1 MKPRSGQGLLQG
13 GPIRPLPGLDFRVLV
28 NDLPVA
34 AVEVGFDAP
43 SLRLNRTEGYSFLL
57 SLVFSGNLSEHFIGA
72 FVVVNFETARGLFKL
87 VELALLRI

>member
-1 MKPRSGQGLLQG
+1 MKPCSGQGLLQG

-57 SLVFSGNLSEHFIGA
+57 SLVLLEISPSTSSERSSSSISRPLAACLNLSSW
-72 FVVVNFETARGLFKL
+72 LC
-87 VELALLRI
+87 

>member
-1 MKPRSGQGLLQG
+1 MKPCSGQGLLQG

-34 AVEVGFDAP
+34 VEVGFDAP
-43 SLRLNRTEGYSFLL
+43 SLRLNRTEGYSFLP